1 MLRREWNHR
10 RGAAKRGRHRRAV
23 EIVGA
28 HDPGRGFLLDMAMAV
43 DRAGQ
48 DELAAGVDVTRAGRE
63 PLTERNDRSAA
74 HADVALRRIG
84 GGRDRAVADHQIV
97 VGHPMF
103 LVIVRSSATGQSPEE
118 RHSGHEIAFPRISAQ
133 GATACRP
140 SNTLSPAL
148 ASKKAPPTKTYPH
161 PPQGAP
167 GPSLSRDAKA
177 APVPV
182 YSQKMT
188 RNRRVILE

>member
-1 MLRREWNHR
+1 MLRRERNR
-10 RGAAKRGRHRRAV
+10 RRRAAKRGRHRRAV

-48 DELAAGVDVTRAGRE
+48 DQLAAGVDVTRAGRE
-63 PLTERNDRSAA
+63 PLAECDDGAVPDT
-74 HADVALRRIG
+74 DVADGRIR
-84 GGRDRAVADHQIV
+84 GGRDRAVADHQVV

-103 LVIVRSSATGQSPEE
+103 LVTARSSATGQSPEE

-133 GATACRP
+133 GATASPP

-188 RNRRVILE
+188 RNRRV